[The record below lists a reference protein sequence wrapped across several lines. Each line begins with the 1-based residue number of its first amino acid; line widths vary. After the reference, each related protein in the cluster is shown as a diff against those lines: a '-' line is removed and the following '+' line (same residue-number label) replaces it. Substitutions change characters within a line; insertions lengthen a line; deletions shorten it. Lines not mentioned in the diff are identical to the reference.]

1 MYYPSSIILVS
12 SQVVGYKGKKGQVIL
27 VTPAQLTFPFVELF
41 LNRCIFQDLIVI
53 AIKAGPNI
61 LLSPN
66 IFYLSKLSSLFFFSF
81 WDLKMWK
88 ANVNPFPSL
97 FDYIFSGHLFL
108 ILFSFS
114 DQQLSLSKF
123 LFFWSYNFYITGF
136 ICCSGKCTW
145 SWSFSTPYFVFC
157 IHNLKW
163 AVIVIQ
169 AMSKVLLLRQTCT
182 TAAVRRNKEN
192 CNILR
197 FSFPHLRLAI

>member
-97 FDYIFSGHLFL
+97 FDHIFSGHLFL

-114 DQQLSLSKF
+114 DQQLSFWAIFSPF
-123 LFFWSYNFYITGF
+123 PLFFWPYNFYITDF

-182 TAAVRRNKEN
+182 TAAV
-192 CNILR
+192 
-197 FSFPHLRLAI
+197 HLYTKYCE